1 MHRIKNK
8 TLFLLI
14 FLVGIVLIP
23 NRILAETLPDKIGN
37 IYELRD
43 NESLKNY
50 GGQIRLV
57 ANGVGNL
64 GNYLQGQG
72 NQYLPYK
79 ISASSITGTG
89 RDATVT
95 GINYAVYCTFFG
107 KNSPALNSYVSYCG
121 DVISGCSATAN
132 EQKNQIP
139 AYCTKKSGWD
149 EGTKAG
155 VAYIIKQAGG
165 RTFVGASLGNYY
177 NAESTINQFLYAVS
191 VNKDICNIQ
200 KCNAESTGG
209 TNSDNKIID
218 YNTTDVNTA
227 KALRDT
233 VNAFTNKGA
242 LTINA
247 PASKELT
254 YDDSANIWKSSRFSI
269 SNLDK
274 YPSNNQEIT
283 VVLKDANGQTYPGYA
298 YITNIGSE
306 VQVGVCN
313 KNNGDYCKLI
323 TNFKKLTSGTYT
335 VEITV
340 KGTYSYDIAEN
351 YDCGTSFQSITPAI
365 TDTVNVN
372 EKQSITFNLKI
383 ADELGSIK
391 IKKVDAD
398 TNGEVTGATITVRG
412 KDNNFN
418 QSFTLTNKSTI
429 TIDNLEYGTYEII
442 ETKAPNGYEKDTR
455 TYEVVIS
462 KDHLLEE
469 VVISN
474 KRVEDKVGMFSILKI
489 DESGNKLGGS
499 TFEYYYDGDNS
510 STFENV
516 AKEGMVIT
524 DVTLNKKICLEE
536 TKAPNGYK
544 LNSKKFCFKIIDT
557 GEIKLDEDYDFVK
570 ITKNNPIYVL
580 NVINYPVDKS
590 IVKIKKVDSK
600 DKTKVLAGAKLHIID
615 ESGKEVI
622 EPWITTTEE
631 FVITDLKAGKYY
643 IEELEAPEGY
653 TLNKTKQ
660 EFTIESNET
669 RITLEFINE
678 KPVDV
683 PDTLSNI
690 SKLIILLAVSGI
702 LVGAIMIYKNK
713 FSEDGIK

>member
-1 MHRIKNK
+1 MFKAKFK
-8 TLFLLI
+8 TLFILI
-14 FLVGIVLIP
+14 FTFCIILLP
-23 NRILAETLPDKIGN
+23 NDTFAESFPESINN

-43 NESLKNY
+43 DESLKGYN
-50 GGQIRLV
+50 GRLRPV
-57 ANGVGNL
+57 ASDVGKL
-64 GNYLQGQG
+64 GNYLRGLG

-107 KNSPALNSYVSYCG
+107 KNSPAQNSYVSYCG

-200 KCNAESTGG
+200 KCNANSTGG
-209 TNSDNKIID
+209 TNSDNKIVD

-247 PASKELT
+247 PTSKELT
-254 YDDSANIWKSSRFSI
+254 YDDEANVWKSSKFSI

-283 VVLKDANGQTYPGYA
+283 VVLKDANGKTYPGYA

-313 KNNGDYCKLI
+313 KNNGDYCKDI

-335 VEITV
+335 VEITA
-340 KGTYSYDIAEN
+340 KGIYSYDIAQN
-351 YDCGTSFQSITPAI
+351 YDCGTSFQSITPAF

-372 EKQSITFNLKI
+372 EKQTIAFNFKI
-383 ADELGSIK
+383 ADELGAIK
-391 IKKVDAD
+391 ITKVDAD
-398 TNGEVTGATITVRG
+398 TNEEVTGATIIVRG

-474 KRVEDKVGMFSILKI
+474 KRIEEKLGSFTLIKI
-489 DESGNKLGGS
+489 DENGNKLNDSVFKYYNS
-499 TFEYYYDGDNS
+499 TGESN
-510 STFENV
+510 TFDVSNKGV
-516 AKEGMVIT
+516 KFT
-524 DVTLNKKICLEE
+524 DVTFNAKMCLEE
-536 TKAPNGYK
+536 VKSPVGYK
-544 LNSKKFCFKIIDT
+544 LNSKKFCFKVLDT
-557 GEIKLDEDYDFVK
+557 GEIKLDADYNFIK
-570 ITKNNPIYVL
+570 ITKSNSIYVL
-580 NVINYPVDKS
+580 NVINYPEDKS
-590 IVKIKKVDSK
+590 IVRIKKVDSK
-600 DKTKVLAGAKLHIID
+600 DNTKVLAGAKLHIID
-615 ESGKEVI
+615 GTGKEVV
-622 EPWITTTEE
+622 EPWTTTTEE
-631 FVITDLKAGKYY
+631 FVITDLKVGKYY

-660 EFTIESNET
+660 EFTIESNNT
-669 RITLEFINE
+669 QITLEFINE
-678 KPVDV
+678 KPIDV

-690 SKLIILLAVSGI
+690 SKLVILLAATGVLI
-702 LVGAIMIYKNK
+702 GAITIYKNK

>member
-1 MHRIKNK
+1 MQKTRNK
-8 TLFLLI
+8 TLLLLI
-14 FLVGIVLIP
+14 FLVGMVLIP
-23 NRILAETLPDKIGN
+23 NRALAETLPDKIGN

-43 NESLKNY
+43 NESLKGY
-50 GGQIRLV
+50 TPLRIVAGGV
-57 ANGVGNL
+57 ANL
-64 GNYLQGQG
+64 GHYLGTET
-72 NQYLPYK
+72 QYLPYK

-107 KNSPALNSYVSYCG
+107 KNSPAQNSYVSYCG

-165 RTFVGASLGNYY
+165 RTFGGTSLGNYY

-200 KCNAESTGG
+200 KCNADSTGG
-209 TNSDNKIID
+209 TNSDNKIVD

-254 YDDSANIWKSSRFSI
+254 YDDEANVWKSSRFSI

-283 VVLKDANGQTYPGYA
+283 VVLKDANGKTYPGYA

-313 KNNGDYCKLI
+313 KNNGDYCKDI

-335 VEITV
+335 VEITA

-351 YDCGTSFQSITPAI
+351 YDCGTLFQSITPAI
-365 TDTVNVN
+365 TDTVNAN

-398 TNGEVTGATITVRG
+398 TNEEVTGATITVRG
-412 KDNNFN
+412 KDNDFN
-418 QSFTLTNKSTI
+418 QPFTLTNKSTI
-429 TIDNLEYGTYEII
+429 TINNLKYGTYEII

-474 KRVEDKVGMFSILKI
+474 KRVEDKVGIFSILKI

-499 TFEYYYDGDNS
+499 TFEYYYDGDDS
-510 STFENV
+510 VTFENV
-516 AKEGMVIT
+516 TKDGVRIT
-524 DVTLNKKICLEE
+524 DVTLNKRICLEE

-557 GEIKLDEDYDFVK
+557 GEIKLDEDYDFIK
-570 ITKNNPIYVL
+570 ITKNKTMYVL

-600 DKTKVLAGAKLHIID
+600 DNTKVLAGAKLHIID
-615 ESGKEVI
+615 ESGKEVV

-669 RITLEFINE
+669 RITIEFINE
-678 KPVDV
+678 KPVNV
-683 PDTLSNI
+683 PNTLSNI

-702 LVGAIMIYKNK
+702 LVGAILVYKNK

>member
-23 NRILAETLPDKIGN
+23 NRISAETLPDKIGN

-43 NESLKNY
+43 NESLKGYN
-50 GGQIRLV
+50 GSLRLV
-57 ANGVGNL
+57 ASGVGSL
-64 GNYLQGQG
+64 GNYLRGQG

-95 GINYAVYCTFFG
+95 EINYAVYCTFFG

-177 NAESTINQFLYAVS
+177 NAESTINQFLYTIT
-191 VNKDICNIQ
+191 NDICNIQ

-283 VVLKDANGQTYPGYA
+283 VVLKDANGKTYPGYA

-313 KNNGDYCKLI
+313 KNNGDYCEAI

-398 TNGEVTGATITVRG
+398 TNGEVTGATVTIKG
-412 KDNNFN
+412 KDNDFVKTIILNN
-418 QSFTLTNKSTI
+418 RSTV
-429 TIDNLEYGTYEII
+429 TINNLEYGTYEIT
-442 ETKAPNGYEKDTR
+442 ENKAPSGYEKDTR

-510 STFENV
+510 VTFENV

-669 RITLEFINE
+669 HITLEFINE

>member
-43 NESLKNY
+43 NESLKGYN
-50 GGQIRLV
+50 GSLRLV
-57 ANGVGNL
+57 ASGVGSL
-64 GNYLQGQG
+64 GNYLRGQG

-95 GINYAVYCTFFG
+95 EINYAVYCTFFG

-177 NAESTINQFLYAVS
+177 NAESTINQFLYTIT
-191 VNKDICNIQ
+191 NDICNIQ

-283 VVLKDANGQTYPGYA
+283 VVLKDANGKTYPGYA

-313 KNNGDYCKLI
+313 KNNGDYCEAI

-398 TNGEVTGATITVRG
+398 TNGEVTGATVTIKG
-412 KDNNFN
+412 KDNDFVKTIILNN
-418 QSFTLTNKSTI
+418 RSTV
-429 TIDNLEYGTYEII
+429 TINNLEYGTYEIT
-442 ETKAPNGYEKDTR
+442 ENKAPSGYEKDTR

-510 STFENV
+510 VTFENV

-669 RITLEFINE
+669 HITLEFINE

>member
-43 NESLKNY
+43 NESLKGYN
-50 GGQIRLV
+50 GSLRLV
-57 ANGVGNL
+57 ASGVGSL
-64 GNYLQGQG
+64 GNYLRGLG

-177 NAESTINQFLYAVS
+177 NAESTINQFLYTIT
-191 VNKDICNIQ
+191 NDICNIQ

-283 VVLKDANGQTYPGYA
+283 VVLKDANGKTYPGYA

-313 KNNGDYCKLI
+313 KNNGDYCEAI

-398 TNGEVTGATITVRG
+398 TNGEVTGATVTIKG
-412 KDNNFN
+412 KDNDFVKTIILNN
-418 QSFTLTNKSTI
+418 RSTV
-429 TIDNLEYGTYEII
+429 TINNLEYGTYEIT
-442 ETKAPNGYEKDTR
+442 ENKAPSGYEKDTR

-510 STFENV
+510 VTFENV

-590 IVKIKKVDSK
+590 IVKVKKVDSK

-669 RITLEFINE
+669 HLTLEFINE